1 MATAVGNSRRRFS
14 LPDGCQASILAYYQP
29 LSACE
34 WIVKR
39 IVNIMPCLDMRDGRV
54 VKGIHFA
61 DLVDAGDPVACATAY
76 EASGADELGFL
87 DITAT
92 VEKRRTMFDV
102 LGRVTAAVNIP
113 VTVGGGIQSLADVES
128 ALAAGAKKVS
138 ISSAAFR
145 DPAFVAEA
153 VRTFGGKAIV
163 AAIDVDRNLK
173 LPSHREVYIDGG
185 RTPTG
190 ADAVEFAKK
199 MADLGVGSLLPTS
212 KTGDGS
218 KRGYDLDIIRAMVD
232 ATKLPT
238 VASGGGGKLIHFLE
252 AVKEGHASTL
262 LAASVF
268 HFGTFTVRQV
278 KAYLVG
284 QGVGVHNPPIQKM

>member
-1 MATAVGNSRRRFS
+1 M
-14 LPDGCQASILAYYQP
+14 
-29 LSACE
+29 
-34 WIVKR
+34 KR
-39 IVNIMPCLDMRDGRV
+39 TVNIMPCLDMREGRV
-54 VKGIHFA
+54 VKGIHFV
-61 DLVDAGDPVACATAY
+61 DLVDAGDPVACAAAY
-76 EASGADELGFL
+76 EADGADELGFL

-92 VEKRRTMFDV
+92 VEKRRTTFDV
-102 LGRVTAAVNIP
+102 LQRVTAAVKIP
-113 VTVGGGIQSLADVES
+113 VTVGGGIRTLADVE
-128 ALAAGAKKVS
+128 ATLAAGAKKVS

-153 VRTFGGKAIV
+153 VKHFGGAAIV
-163 AAIDVDRNLK
+163 AAIDADRNPR
-173 LPSHREVYIDGG
+173 LPSKREVYVDGG

-199 MADLGVGSLLPTS
+199 LADLGVGEMLPTS
-212 KTGDGS
+212 KMGDGA
-218 KRGYDLDIIRAMVD
+218 KRGYDLELIRAIAD

-238 VASGGGGKLIHFLE
+238 VASGGAGKLIHFLE

-284 QGVGVHNPPIQKM
+284 QKVGIHNPPIPKL

>member
-1 MATAVGNSRRRFS
+1 M
-14 LPDGCQASILAYYQP
+14 
-29 LSACE
+29 
-34 WIVKR
+34 KR
-39 IVNIMPCLDMRDGRV
+39 TVNIMPCLDMRGGRV
-54 VKGIHFA
+54 VKGIHFV

-92 VEKRRTMFDV
+92 VEQRRTTFDV
-102 LGRVTAAVNIP
+102 LRRVTAAVKIP
-113 VTVGGGIQSLADVES
+113 VTVGGGIRSLADVEA

-145 DPAFVAEA
+145 APAFVAEA
-153 VRTFGGKAIV
+153 VKAFGGKFIV
-163 AAIDVDRNLK
+163 AAIDVDRNGK
-173 LPSHREVYIDGG
+173 LPSRREVYVDGG

-212 KTGDGS
+212 KLGDGS
-218 KRGYDLDIIRAMVD
+218 KRGYDLELIRAMAD

-238 VASGGGGKLIHFLE
+238 VASGGAGKLIHFLE

-278 KAYLVG
+278 KAYLAG
-284 QGVGVHNPPIQKM
+284 QGVGVHNPPIQKL

>member
-1 MATAVGNSRRRFS
+1 M
-14 LPDGCQASILAYYQP
+14 
-29 LSACE
+29 
-34 WIVKR
+34 KR
-39 IVNIMPCLDMRDGRV
+39 TVNVMPCLDMRNGRV
-54 VKGIHFA
+54 VKGIHFV

-76 EASGADELGFL
+76 EADGADELGFL

-92 VEKRRTMFDV
+92 VEKRQTTFDV
-102 LGRVTAAVNIP
+102 LQRVTSAVKIP
-113 VTVGGGIQSLADVES
+113 VTVGGGIRTLADVEA
-128 ALAAGAKKVS
+128 ALAAGAKKAS

-145 DPAFVAEA
+145 DPDFVAAA
-153 VRTFGGKAIV
+153 VQQFGGAAIV
-163 AAIDVDRNLK
+163 AAIDVDRNPR
-173 LPSHREVYIDGG
+173 LPSKREVYVDGG

-190 ADAVEFAKK
+190 VDAVEFAKK
-199 MADLGVGSLLPTS
+199 LAGLGVGEMLPTS

-218 KRGYDLDIIRAMVD
+218 KRGYDLELIRAIAD

-238 VASGGGGKLIHFLE
+238 VASGGAGKLIHFLE

-278 KAYLVG
+278 KAYLAS
-284 QGVGVHNPPIQKM
+284 QKVGVHNPPIPKL

>member
-1 MATAVGNSRRRFS
+1 M
-14 LPDGCQASILAYYQP
+14 
-29 LSACE
+29 
-34 WIVKR
+34 KR
-39 IVNIMPCLDMRDGRV
+39 TVNIMPCLDMRNGRV
-54 VKGIHFA
+54 VKGIHFV

-92 VEKRRTMFDV
+92 VEQRRTTFDV
-102 LGRVTAAVNIP
+102 LKHVTAAVKIP
-113 VTVGGGIQSLADVES
+113 VTVGGGIRSLADVES

-153 VRTFGGKAIV
+153 VKKFGGPSIV
-163 AAIDVDRNLK
+163 AAIDVDRNDT
-173 LPSHREVYIDGG
+173 LPSKREVYVDGG

-190 ADAVEFAKK
+190 VDAVDFAKK

-218 KRGYDLDIIRAMVD
+218 KRGYDLELIRAMVD

-238 VASGGGGKLIHFLE
+238 VASGGAGKLIHFLE

-278 KAYLVG
+278 KAYLAG
-284 QGVGVHNPPIQKM
+284 QGIGVHNPPIQKM

>member
-1 MATAVGNSRRRFS
+1 M
-14 LPDGCQASILAYYQP
+14 
-29 LSACE
+29 
-34 WIVKR
+34 KR
-39 IVNIMPCLDMRDGRV
+39 TVNIMPCLDMRNGRV
-54 VKGIHFA
+54 VKGIHFV

-92 VEKRRTMFDV
+92 VEQRRTTFDV
-102 LGRVTAAVNIP
+102 LKHVTAAVKIP
-113 VTVGGGIQSLADVES
+113 VTVGGGIRSLADVES

-153 VRTFGGKAIV
+153 VKKFGGPSIV
-163 AAIDVDRNLK
+163 AAIDVDRNDT
-173 LPSHREVYIDGG
+173 LPSKREVYVDGG

-190 ADAVEFAKK
+190 VDAVEFAKK

-218 KRGYDLDIIRAMVD
+218 KRGYDLELIRARVD

-238 VASGGGGKLIHFLE
+238 VASGGAGKLIHFL
-252 AVKEGHASTL
+252 K
-262 LAASVF
+262 
-268 HFGTFTVRQV
+268 R
-278 KAYLVG
+278 
-284 QGVGVHNPPIQKM
+284 

>member
-1 MATAVGNSRRRFS
+1 M
-14 LPDGCQASILAYYQP
+14 
-29 LSACE
+29 
-34 WIVKR
+34 KR
-39 IVNIMPCLDMRDGRV
+39 TVNIMPCLDMRGGRV
-54 VKGIHFA
+54 VKGIHFV

-92 VEKRRTMFDV
+92 VEQRRTTFDV
-102 LGRVTAAVNIP
+102 LRRVTAAVKIP
-113 VTVGGGIQSLADVES
+113 VTVGGGIRSLADVEA
-128 ALAAGAKKVS
+128 ALEAGAKKVS

-145 DPAFVAEA
+145 APAFVAEA
-153 VRTFGGKAIV
+153 VKTFGGKFIV
-163 AAIDVDRNLK
+163 AAIDVDRNGK
-173 LPSHREVYIDGG
+173 LPSRREVYVDGG

-212 KTGDGS
+212 KLGDGS
-218 KRGYDLDIIRAMVD
+218 KRGYDLELIRAMAD

-238 VASGGGGKLIHFLE
+238 VASGGAGKLIHFLE

-278 KAYLVG
+278 KAYLAG
-284 QGVGVHNPPIQKM
+284 QGVGVHNPPIQKL

>member
-1 MATAVGNSRRRFS
+1 MKPF
-14 LPDGCQASILAYYQP
+14 
-29 LSACE
+29 
-34 WIVKR
+34 
-39 IVNIMPCLDMRDGRV
+39 VNIMPCLDMHKGRV
-54 VKGIHFA
+54 VKGIHFV
-61 DLVDAGDPVACATAY
+61 DLVDAGDPVACAAAY
-76 EASGADELGFL
+76 EANGADELGFL
-87 DITAT
+87 DIAAT

-102 LGRVTAAVNIP
+102 LKRVTAAVKIP
-113 VTVGGGIQSLADVES
+113 VTVGGGIQSLADMEA
-128 ALAAGAKKVS
+128 ALAAGARKVS

-145 DPAFVAEA
+145 DPDFVAQA
-153 VRTFGGKAIV
+153 VRQFGGPSIV
-163 AAIDVDRNLK
+163 AAIDVDRNGK
-173 LPSHREVYIDGG
+173 LPSKREVYVDGG

-190 ADAVEFAKK
+190 VDAVEFAKK

-212 KTGDGS
+212 KPSDGS
-218 KRGYDLDIIRAMVD
+218 KRGYDLDLIRAVAD

-238 VASGGGGKLIHFLE
+238 IASGGAGKLIHFRE

-284 QGVGVHNPPIQKM
+284 QGVRVHNPPIQKM